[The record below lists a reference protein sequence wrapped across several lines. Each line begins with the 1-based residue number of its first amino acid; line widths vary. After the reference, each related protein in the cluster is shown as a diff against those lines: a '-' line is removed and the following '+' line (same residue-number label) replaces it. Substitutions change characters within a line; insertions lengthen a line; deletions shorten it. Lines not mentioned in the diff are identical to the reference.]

1 MLKFVP
7 RNCQE
12 SFKRKEI
19 SSIYRLSNEDTGVSG
34 YRLKGGV
41 RRKRYPQKKTFQMIL
56 DRFPAYDRT
65 NKESGNMN
73 TKEFFKWVLAVVCGL
88 FVWGIVKFIMFFMM
102 FASIITSASSLSGGS
117 GTVVPKEG
125 VLLMDMSKF
134 AVAEQTKE
142 GNPLSS
148 IQGGETALVGLRET
162 VTAIRKAAEDPG
174 ISYILIKTDGAAS
187 SLSKM
192 EELRKALTDFRKS
205 GKAVVAYGEA
215 FTSGTYYLASV
226 ADKIY
231 TTSHHGGNNFMIGI
245 SGRMLFLKDLLDK
258 LGVSYQLIRHGKYKS
273 AGETYVKNAPSPE
286 NMEQNQA
293 MIDSMWETV
302 AAETAESRGVSVDSL
317 NYFIDNLSI
326 ALPEDMVRHNLADQV
341 LSVEEYKEKIAGLA
355 SKDSYKDVKFIP
367 FTDYA
372 AAKATQN
379 LTAKKRIAIIYAD
392 GNIVEQDD
400 PNNISGNRFASII
413 AKVRADSSVKAVV
426 LRVNSP
432 GGTVLAASK
441 IKEEI
446 DLTREAKPVIASY
459 GDYAASGGYWISN
472 SCDHI
477 FTNAT
482 TLTGSIGVFSAI
494 PEFSK
499 TLKNVAHVNM
509 VPVNSHKHSDMLS
522 LTRPF
527 DSEETAWMQVYV
539 DDIYN
544 SFVSIVADG
553 RDKSFEEVDEI
564 AQGRVWTGAEALKIG
579 LVDEIG
585 TLQDAIAYAASM
597 AGDPDLDNWGIA
609 TYPKPLTAIEQIMQ
623 QFGKSTTPQEAA
635 ANALAGTPLE
645 GVAQGLLEW
654 QRTWTKGQGELV
666 FARMPFEIEIR

>member
-1 MLKFVP
+1 
-7 RNCQE
+7 
-12 SFKRKEI
+12 
-19 SSIYRLSNEDTGVSG
+19 
-34 YRLKGGV
+34 
-41 RRKRYPQKKTFQMIL
+41 
-56 DRFPAYDRT
+56 
-65 NKESGNMN
+65 MN
-73 TKEFFKWVLAVVCGL
+73 GKEFVKWVLAVVCGL
-88 FVWGIVKFIMFFMM
+88 FVWGIVKSVMFFMM
-102 FASIITSASSLSGGS
+102 FASMLASASLSGGS
-117 GTVVPKEG
+117 DAVIPKEG
-125 VLLMDMSKF
+125 VLIMDMSKL
-134 AVAEQTKE
+134 AIIEQTQE
-142 GNPLSS
+142 NNPLAS
-148 IQGGETALVGLRET
+148 IQNKDITPLGIRDAVS
-162 VTAIRKAAEDPG
+162 AIHKAAEDPG
-174 ISYILIKTDGAAS
+174 VKYILIKADGAAT
-187 SLSKM
+187 SLTKL
-192 EELRKALTDFRKS
+192 EEIRKALTDYRKS

-215 FTSGTYYLASV
+215 FTSGSYYLASV

-231 TTSHHGGNNFMIGI
+231 TTSHHGGNTFMLGI

-273 AGETYVKNAPSPE
+273 AGETYIKNAPSPE

-302 AAETAESRGVSVDSL
+302 AKETAESRGVSVDSL
-317 NYFIDNLSI
+317 NFFIDHLSI
-326 ALPEDMVRHNLADQV
+326 ALPEDMLRHNLADGI
-341 LSVEEYKEKIAGLA
+341 LSVEEYKDKLTALA

-367 FTDYA
+367 LADYA
-372 AAKATQN
+372 AAKVTPN
-379 LTAKKRIAIIYAD
+379 LTAKKKIAVIYAN
-392 GNIVEQDD
+392 GNIVEQED
-400 PNNISGNRFASII
+400 PNNICGDRFARII

-446 DLTREAKPVIASY
+446 DLTRAVKPVIASY

-494 PEFSK
+494 PEFGK
-499 TLKNVAHVNM
+499 TLKNVVHVNM

-527 DSEETAWMQVYV
+527 DAEETAWMQVYV

-544 SFVSIVADG
+544 NFVSIVAQG
-553 RDKSFEEVDEI
+553 RDKTFESVDSI
-564 AQGRVWTGAEALKIG
+564 AQGRVWTGTDALKIG

-585 TLQDAIAYAASM
+585 TLEDAVAYAASM
-597 AGDPDLDNWGIA
+597 AGDSDVGNWGIVN
-609 TYPKPLTAIEQIMQ
+609 YPKPLTAIEQLMQ
-623 QFGKSTTPQEAA
+623 QFGKTTTPEESV

-645 GVAQGLLEW
+645 SVANSLLTW
-654 QRTWTKGQGELV
+654 QRTWTKGQGDLV

>member
-1 MLKFVP
+1 MLKFA
-7 RNCQE
+7 RNLSVGKNK
-12 SFKRKEI
+12 SF
-19 SSIYRLSNEDTGVSG
+19 SN
-34 YRLKGGV
+34 
-41 RRKRYPQKKTFQMIL
+41 
-56 DRFPAYDRT
+56 
-65 NKESGNMN
+65 NMN
-73 TKEFFKWVLAVVCGL
+73 TKEFVKWVLAVLCGL

-102 FASIITSASSLSGGS
+102 LGSMIASATTFSGGGS
-117 GTVVPKEG
+117 AALPKEG

-134 AVAEQTKE
+134 TVAEQTQE
-142 GNPLSS
+142 NNPLSS
-148 IQGGETALVGLRET
+148 IQGNDVAIVGLRDA
-162 VTAIRKAAEDPG
+162 VTAIHKAAEDPG
-174 ISYILIKTDGAAS
+174 VQYILMKTDGVAS

-231 TTSHHGGNNFMIGI
+231 TTSHHGGNNFMLGI
-245 SGRMLFLKDLLDK
+245 SGRMMFLKDLLDK
-258 LGVSYQLIRHGKYKS
+258 LGISYQLIRHGKYKS
-273 AGETYVKNAPSPE
+273 AGETYIKNAPSPE
-286 NMEQNQA
+286 NMEQNQV

-326 ALPEDMVRHNLADQV
+326 ALPEDMVSHNLADEV

-367 FTDYA
+367 FSDYA
-372 AAKATQN
+372 AANAAQN
-379 LTAKKRIAIIYAD
+379 LSAKKKIAIIYAD

-400 PNNISGNRFASII
+400 PNNISGDRFAGII
-413 AKVRADSSVKAVV
+413 AKVRADSTVKAVV
-426 LRVNSP
+426 FRVNSP

-446 DLTREAKPVIASY
+446 DLTRAVKPVIASY

-477 FTNAT
+477 FSNAT

-499 TLKNVAHVNM
+499 TLKDVVHVNM

-527 DSEETAWMQVYV
+527 DAEETGWMQIYV

-544 SFVSIVADG
+544 SFVSIVAEG
-553 RDKSFEEVDEI
+553 RGKTFEEVDEI
-564 AQGRVWTGAEALKIG
+564 AQGRVWTGSDALEIG

-585 TLQDAIAYAASM
+585 TLEDAVAYAAAM
-597 AGDPDLDNWGIA
+597 AGDSDIENWGIT
-609 TYPKPLTAIEQIMQ
+609 TYPRPLTVMEQIMQ
-623 QFGKSTTPQEAA
+623 QFGKSTAPEEAV

-645 GVAQGLLEW
+645 GVAKGLIDW